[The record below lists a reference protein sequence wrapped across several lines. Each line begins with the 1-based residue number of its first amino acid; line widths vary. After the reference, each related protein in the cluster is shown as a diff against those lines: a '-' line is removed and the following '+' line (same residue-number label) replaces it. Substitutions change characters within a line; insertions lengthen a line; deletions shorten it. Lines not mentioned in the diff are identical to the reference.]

1 MLENV
6 TFGVINVVEDFH
18 NLNHII
24 LRANYYIYNYKLNII
39 HPSVKVRVEATC
51 LIGQNIAATIN
62 KLVKLVEMEQISTLL
77 QLI

>member
-6 TFGVINVVEDFH
+6 TFELLNVVEDFH

-24 LRANYYIYNYKLNII
+24 LRANYYTYNYKLNII

-51 LIGQNIAATIN
+51 QIEQNIAATIN

>member
-6 TFGVINVVEDFH
+6 TFGVLNVVEDFH

-24 LRANYYIYNYKLNII
+24 LQANYYIYNYKLNII
-39 HPSVKVRVEATC
+39 HLSVKIRVEATC
-51 LIGQNIAATIN
+51 QIEQNIAAPVN
-62 KLVKLVEMEQISTLL
+62 ELVKLVEMEQISTLL